1 MPSIKDF
8 NKKNKDVE
16 QQEFDL
22 SEKSSDKVKSKKG
35 KKRRPHLEN
44 SNHDLTQ
51 EKGKSN
57 LSNLSENVNK
67 SAAIA
72 AGSVSDEAQ
81 QEFSSEDSL
90 GDLTKA
96 QAENIHQDDRM
107 MDDTGQ
113 AQVEEKTI
121 KITDLPGYWGLG
133 AGVVKAAAPK
143 VVDVIENVANEWIK
157 DGNFYNVPVGHPIA
171 QYAVGEALRNAKK
184 VEKKLEEKGVFMIAQ
199 IGVDYLKSKIKK

>member
-8 NKKNKDVE
+8 NKKNKEAE

-22 SEKSSDKVKSKKG
+22 NQNTADKGKSKKI

-44 SNHDLTQ
+44 SNHQANHEGESDELKASDHHHKSSNDVEVDSVHTHVDLKQESHDDSALKDDQEHDQAMNTQAHADEPQ
-51 EKGKSN
+51 EK
-57 LSNLSENVNK
+57 V
-67 SAAIA
+67 
-72 AGSVSDEAQ
+72 
-81 QEFSSEDSL
+81 
-90 GDLTKA
+90 
-96 QAENIHQDDRM
+96 
-107 MDDTGQ
+107 
-113 AQVEEKTI
+113 I

-133 AGVVKAAAPK
+133 AGMVKATAPK
-143 VVDVIENVANEWIK
+143 VVDVIENVATEWVN

-184 VEKKLEEKGVFMIAQ
+184 VEKKLEEKGVFMMAQ